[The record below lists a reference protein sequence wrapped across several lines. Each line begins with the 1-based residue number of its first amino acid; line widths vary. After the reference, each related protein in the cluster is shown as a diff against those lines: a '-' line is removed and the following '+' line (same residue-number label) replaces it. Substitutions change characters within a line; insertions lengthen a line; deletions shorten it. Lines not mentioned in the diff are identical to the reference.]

1 MSKVVKIKNTAI
13 SGDILTL
20 NIFQNSI
27 SASNLLT
34 SSVSAS
40 GVFTG
45 ADLYDGLFF
54 TVEDN
59 TTQFYVQN
67 LTTCVNLGSG
77 SIGELAQN
85 VYFYTVNAGTYG
97 SVEIVGSTEVTTT
110 AQVSYRQDFG
120 SSPSMTLTATA
131 TYPYEFAG
139 WFANNAFSGSTLG
152 NSPITITSGSH
163 GGNLNWYA
171 KYQLGSYYY

>member
-1 MSKVVKIKNTAI
+1 MSKVVEIKNTAI

-20 NIFQNSI
+20 NIFQNSV

-45 ADLYDGLFF
+45 ADLYKGLYF

-85 VYFYTVNAGTYG
+85 VFFYTVNAGSYG
-97 SVEIVGSTEVTTT
+97 SVEIIGSSEVTTT
-110 AQVSYRQDFG
+110 SEVNYRQDFG
-120 SSPSMTLTATA
+120 NSPTLTLDATA

-139 WFANNAFSGSTLG
+139 WFGNNAFSGSKLA
-152 NSPITITSGSH
+152 NNPVTITSGSA
-163 GGNLNWYA
+163 GGNLTWYA
-171 KYQLGSYYY
+171 RYQLGSYYY